1 MADKMVEEKPADPAP
16 EPEQAFPEQTPAAHK
31 RRWRWYHGVAFYL
44 AMQIITF
51 GLDGLVTMA
60 RAKGKKTFRESLEF
74 DREFYKEQKQP
85 KFAPPPGLFGPAW
98 TINNISVIYGNLRA
112 LNLPKDTP
120 GRDAY
125 LKLQA
130 ASWVD
135 YGIFTAACFGF
146 RSNLN
151 GAIVTIS
158 MFGLTIA
165 SMFVSIFRLKD
176 TRIALS
182 LATLFV
188 WLTLASA
195 LSATI
200 TAWNGDSL
208 YKLGPI
214 ARPKASQVKV
224 LAK

>member
-1 MADKMVEEKPADPAP
+1 MTETIAETRSEEVARTPDPKELNP
-16 EPEQAFPEQTPAAHK
+16 TPAK
-31 RRWRWYHGVAFYL
+31 PRWRWYHGLAFYL
-44 AMQIITF
+44 AMQIVTF
-51 GLDGLVTMA
+51 GLDGLVTLA
-60 RAKGKKTFRESLEF
+60 RSRGKKTLREALEF
-74 DREFYKEQKQP
+74 DREFYREQKQP
-85 KFAPPPGLFGPAW
+85 KFAPPAWLFGPAW

-112 LNLPKDTP
+112 LNMPEGTP

-135 YGIFTAACFGF
+135 YAIFTAACFGL
-146 RSNLN
+146 RSNVN

-158 MFGLTIA
+158 MFGLTI
-165 SMFVSIFRLKD
+165 SSLFVSIFRLKD

-182 LATLFV
+182 LATLFI

-200 TAWNGDSL
+200 TVWNRDDF
-208 YKLGPI
+208 YKVGPFVHP
-214 ARPKASQVKV
+214 RRSQVKRTNR
-224 LAK
+224 